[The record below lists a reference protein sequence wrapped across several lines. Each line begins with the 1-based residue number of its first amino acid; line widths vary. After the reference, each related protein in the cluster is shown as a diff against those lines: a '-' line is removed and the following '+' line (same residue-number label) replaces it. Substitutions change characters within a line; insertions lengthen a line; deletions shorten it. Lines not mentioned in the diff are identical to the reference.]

1 MSKQTSRTAKWFAP
15 QTQAP
20 LQTANMNFGPE
31 KYFPQIEKSG
41 LLQIWAFFEENAFFQ
56 RLNKYL

>member
-1 MSKQTSRTAKWFAP
+1 MK
-15 QTQAP
+15 
-20 LQTANMNFGPE
+20 FGPE

-41 LLQIWAFFEENAFFQ
+41 LLKIWAFFEENAFFQ